1 MTCTREA
8 PADRN
13 LREAPADRN
22 LREAPADRNLT
33 DELAALW
40 RRRDEDRA
48 RAALVARFMPLA
60 RSLARRY
67 ERSSEPLD
75 DLVQV
80 ASMGLVK
87 AIDRFDPERGN
98 AFVSYAVPTIL
109 GELRRYFRD
118 CCWDVHVPRGAQEL
132 ALRVQ
137 ETQSELTVTLG
148 RPPTVGELAEYLELD
163 VERVLDAMAARN
175 AYVVSSLDAP
185 RSNADG
191 EDAGTYGDCVGEI
204 DERYELI
211 VESGALAGALA
222 HLPERERTVLR
233 LRFERDMTQS
243 EIAAEIGVSQMH
255 VSRLLRHALEQVRIL
270 ARSSETTS
278 SPDGRLAGLPKPGA

>member
-1 MTCTREA
+1 MTRTHEA
-8 PADRN
+8 IAGR
-13 LREAPADRN
+13 
-22 LREAPADRNLT
+22 T
-33 DELAALW
+33 MTGELSALW
-40 RRRDEDRA
+40 AHRAEEHA

-67 ERSSEPLD
+67 ERSAEPLD

-80 ASMGLVK
+80 ASVGLVK
-87 AIDRFDPERGN
+87 AIDRFDPTRGN

-118 CCWDVHVPRGAQEL
+118 CCWDVHVPRGTQEL
-132 ALRVQ
+132 ALRVE

-163 VERVLDAMAARN
+163 VERVLDAMVARN
-175 AYVVSSLDAP
+175 AYVVSSLDAQ

-191 EDAGTYGDCVGEI
+191 TDASTYGDCVGEL
-204 DERYELI
+204 DDRYELF
-211 VESGALAGALA
+211 EDSGTIAGALA
-222 HLPERERTVLR
+222 QLPERERTILR
-233 LRFERDMTQS
+233 LRFEKDLTQS

-255 VSRLLRHALEQVRIL
+255 VSRLLRRALERVRIL
-270 ARSSETTS
+270 ARVPATTFNS
-278 SPDGRLAGLPKPGA
+278 DDAAPAVATVSGA

>member
-1 MTCTREA
+1 MTRTQEA
-8 PADRN
+8 PDR
-13 LREAPADRN
+13 
-22 LREAPADRNLT
+22 T
-33 DELAALW
+33 MTGELSALW
-40 RRRDEDRA
+40 AHRDEEHA
-48 RAALVARFMPLA
+48 RAALAARFMPLA

-87 AIDRFDPERGN
+87 AIDRFDPARGN

-132 ALRVQ
+132 ALRVE
-137 ETQSELTVTLG
+137 ETQSELTVSLG
-148 RPPTVGELAEYLELD
+148 RPPTVRELAEYLELD

-191 EDAGTYGDCVGEI
+191 TDAGTYGDAVGVL
-204 DERYELI
+204 DERFEL
-211 VESGALAGALA
+211 VEEHGSIAGALA
-222 HLPERERTVLR
+222 HLPERERLVLH

-270 ARSSETTS
+270 ARVPDEDGEPAGTTIS
-278 SPDGRLAGLPKPGA
+278 GV

>member
-1 MTCTREA
+1 MTITCTREA
-8 PADRN
+8 PVDRN
-13 LREAPADRN
+13 VTREAA
-22 LREAPADRNLT
+22 E
-33 DELAALW
+33 LW
-40 RRRDEDRA
+40 RHRDEEHA
-48 RAALVARFMPLA
+48 RAALVSRFMPLA

-80 ASMGLVK
+80 ASLGLVK
-87 AIDRFDPERGN
+87 AIDRFDPSRGN

-132 ALRVQ
+132 ALRVE
-137 ETQSELTVTLG
+137 ETQSRLTGDLG
-148 RPPTVGELAEYLELD
+148 RPPTVRELAEYMEVD
-163 VERVLDAMAARN
+163 VERVLDAMAARS
-175 AYVVSSLDAP
+175 AYVVSSLDAL

-191 EDAGTYGDCVGEI
+191 TDAGTYGDSVGEI

-211 VESGALAGALA
+211 EEGGAIAGALA
-222 HLPERERTVLR
+222 HLSERERTVLR
-233 LRFERDMTQS
+233 LRFEEDMTQT

-255 VSRLLRHALEQVRIL
+255 VSRLLRRALEQMRIL
-270 ARSSETTS
+270 ARVPESVSG
-278 SPDGRLAGLPKPGA
+278 PDGEVAATAMSDA

>member
-1 MTCTREA
+1 MTVTSTREA
-8 PADRN
+8 AADVDRSAMREPA
-13 LREAPADRN
+13 
-22 LREAPADRNLT
+22 
-33 DELAALW
+33 ELWLH
-40 RRRDEDRA
+40 RDEEQA
-48 RAALVARFMPLA
+48 RAALVSRFMPLA

-87 AIDRFDPERGN
+87 AIDRFDPSRGN

-132 ALRVQ
+132 SLRVE
-137 ETQSELTVTLG
+137 ETQSQLTGDLG
-148 RPPTVGELAEYLELD
+148 RPPTVRELAEYMEVD
-163 VERVLDAMAARN
+163 VERVLDAMAARS

-191 EDAGTYGDCVGEI
+191 TDAGTYGESVGAI
-204 DERYELI
+204 DDSYELI
-211 VESGALAGALA
+211 EEGGAIAGALV
-222 HLPERERTVLR
+222 HLSERERTVLR
-233 LRFERDMTQS
+233 LRFEEDMTQT
-243 EIAAEIGVSQMH
+243 EIAAEIGISQMH
-255 VSRLLRHALEQVRIL
+255 VSRLLRRALEQIRIL
-270 ARSSETTS
+270 AGVPEEPSA
-278 SPDGRLAGLPKPGA
+278 DGALTDTAIAGG

>member
-1 MTCTREA
+1 MTCT
-8 PADRN
+8 
-13 LREAPADRN
+13 REAPADRN